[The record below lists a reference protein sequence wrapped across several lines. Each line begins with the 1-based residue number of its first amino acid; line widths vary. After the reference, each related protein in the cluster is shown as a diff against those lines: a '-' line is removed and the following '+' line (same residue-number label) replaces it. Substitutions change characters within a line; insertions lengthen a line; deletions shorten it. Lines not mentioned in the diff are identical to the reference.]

1 MPGGGAVDQD
11 LAARVAALEAKVEEL
26 ESVQQLLLRLLS
38 TAHPLDSLL
47 DFYGATEAARRELHQ
62 FLDELVVAARGPKPR
77 QPTLAYFRMRLGEI
91 FPQQRGDAAFVQ
103 AVIDTLR
110 IERPVYRE
118 LHAYMTEQKWV

>member
-1 MPGGGAVDQD
+1 MDQD
-11 LAARVAALEAKVEEL
+11 LAGRVAALEAKVEEL

-38 TAHPLDSLL
+38 TAHPLDNLL
-47 DFYGATEAARRELHQ
+47 DFYGATESSRRDLHQ
-62 FLDELVVAARGPKPR
+62 FLDELLVGARGPKPR

-110 IERPVYRE
+110 VERPVYRE
-118 LHAYMTEQKWV
+118 LHAYMAEQGWRVG